1 MSSFIA
7 AVQSALAVVMGFLWE
22 PLSLLSPGWQ
32 LVVVSVV
39 FGIIM
44 VLAYGR
50 VSNQA
55 AIKRVKE
62 QIGASL
68 LEVVLFR
75 RDVRIS
81 LAAQFSLLLAG
92 VRYFLLA
99 MAPVLILAVPF
110 ALILGHVNLRLGARP
125 LSPGEEAILAVSV
138 KKGSDLRQIQL
149 SAPEE
154 ISVVGPVRVPKTSS
168 LYWRIQP
175 RQDGAFPLKLSSGAQ
190 AEVDESV
197 VSGSAHETPAAGIF
211 LSTSDWPSQILF
223 PNGGGGQAL
232 TAAPFEMIE
241 LSYPQR
247 EYAFAGVS
255 MSWITAFLVVSI
267 LAGYAGSRVFGISV

>member
-1 MSSFIA
+1 MSSVVAAIQSVLA
-7 AVQSALAVVMGFLWE
+7 AVMSFLWK
-22 PLSLLSPGWQ
+22 PLSVLSPGWQ

-92 VRYFLLA
+92 IRYFLLA
-99 MAPVLILAVPF
+99 MAPVLILALPF

-149 SAPEE
+149 IAPEGLAIE
-154 ISVVGPVRVPKTSS
+154 GPVRVPKTSS

-175 RQDGAFPLKLSSGAQ
+175 RTDGAFPLRLASGTQ
-190 AEVDESV
+190 GGIDESV
-197 VSGSAHETPAAGIF
+197 VSGSAQGTPAAGIF
-211 LSTSDWPSQILF
+211 LSASDWPSQILF

-232 TAAPFEMIE
+232 RAAPFEMIE

-247 EYAFAGVS
+247 EYTFAGVS

>member
-1 MSSFIA
+1 
-7 AVQSALAVVMGFLWE
+7 
-22 PLSLLSPGWQ
+22 
-32 LVVVSVV
+32 
-39 FGIIM
+39 
-44 VLAYGR
+44 
-50 VSNQA
+50 
-55 AIKRVKE
+55 
-62 QIGASL
+62 
-68 LEVVLFR
+68 
-75 RDVRIS
+75 
-81 LAAQFSLLLAG
+81 
-92 VRYFLLA
+92 

-149 SAPEE
+149 SAPEGL
-154 ISVVGPVRVPKTSS
+154 SVLGPVRVPKTSS

-190 AEVDESV
+190 AGADESV

-232 TAAPFEMIE
+232 SAAPFEMIE

-247 EYAFAGVS
+247 EYAFAGIS